1 MHWSLLQTAD
11 GGTDWPEAMIA
22 VGGIAMVTIIA
33 AIAIWQ
39 VLASWRARM
48 SVAREE
54 AYRKLAEESNAN
66 QERVLAQQQTIATD
80 LSGLREKVEG
90 IEKMLRDVG

>member
-1 MHWSLLQTAD
+1 MVPVLQVAE
-11 GGTDWPEAMIA
+11 GSPSWPEAMIA

-48 SVAREE
+48 SVARED
-54 AYRKLAEESNAN
+54 AYRKLAEEAVVAQRQASAGL
-66 QERVLAQQQTIATD
+66 ERATSE
-80 LSGLREKVEG
+80 LTELRKHTAEMERLLKE
-90 IEKMLRDVG
+90 VG